1 MKKHTIS
8 FILILIF
15 VLTSCSNGSIAEQ
28 DQIENSR
35 NQLNESIIISVLN
48 ELTSGVE
55 TRDELL
61 ELLRGSDGRDPEFQ
75 VVNNQLQWRYIGE
88 NNWRNL
94 YNLENIKGEVG
105 PLGPVGPAGPS
116 GSSGSPGATG
126 AQGPRGDVGPIGP
139 PGPAGQSGSS
149 TTPVYMTRIKDDYI
163 EIVKYIGNSSV
174 LEIPSI
180 IDNKEVR
187 FLGHSS
193 FLNTNIV
200 ELVIPESVISISY
213 NLLLYSNGIE
223 RIIVLGDTPYF
234 LGTFALQSYTY
245 YDEDTQQFIDTF
257 DVEIY
262 VSQTFYD
269 KLNQIRTGQ
278 VGGSHFGLGNASRWL
293 LYWELI
299 KISDL

>member
-1 MKKHTIS
+1 MKKYTIS
-8 FILILIF
+8 FILILLFI
-15 VLTSCSNGSIAEQ
+15 LTSCSNSSIEEQ
-28 DQIENSR
+28 DQIENSI
-35 NQLNESIIISVLN
+35 NQLNESLIISVLN
-48 ELTSGVE
+48 ELTSGIE
-55 TRDELL
+55 TRDELI

-94 YNLENIKGEVG
+94 FNLENIKGEVG
-105 PLGPVGPAGPS
+105 PPGPVGPAGS
-116 GSSGSPGATG
+116 TG
-126 AQGPRGDVGPIGP
+126 PTGP
-139 PGPAGQSGSS
+139 PGPAGQSGSLS
-149 TTPVYMTRIKDDYI
+149 TPIYMTRIKDDYI

-180 IDNKEVR
+180 IDGKEVR

-193 FLNTNIV
+193 FLDTNIV
-200 ELVIPESVISISY
+200 ELVIPESVISISF
-213 NLLLYSNGIE
+213 NLLLYSNGIK

-234 LGTFALQSYTY
+234 LGTLALQAETY
-245 YDEDTQQFIDTF
+245 YNEDTQQFVDTY

-278 VGGSHFGLGNASRWL
+278 VGVSHFGLGSASGWL
-293 LYWELI
+293 QYWELI
-299 KISDL
+299 KINDL

>member
-1 MKKHTIS
+1 MKKHTTS
-8 FILILIF
+8 FILILLFI
-15 VLTSCSNGSIAEQ
+15 LTSCSNGSIAEQ

-105 PLGPVGPAGPS
+105 PQGPVGPAGPTGAA

-180 IDNKEVR
+180 IDSKEVR

-213 NLLLYSNGIE
+213 NLLLYSNGIK

-245 YDEDTQQFIDTF
+245 YDEDTQQFIDPLTLKF
-257 DVEIY
+257 M
-262 VSQTFYD
+262 
-269 KLNQIRTGQ
+269 
-278 VGGSHFGLGNASRWL
+278 SHKPFMTN
-293 LYWELI
+293 LI
-299 KISDL
+299 K